1 MTDLIHLSNEIQLKQ
16 EIEKLKEA
24 NRQLKEQLEYF
35 TDKYGLPEGFE
46 EIKQPANSEKE
57 EKPAENIIS
66 INSKSVQEIHQ
77 ALIAQSVKELLKI
90 QLSELLELIS
100 LQNQQNVHA
109 FNSILALKEKLRI
122 SDK

>member
-16 EIEKLKEA
+16 EIEKLKEV

-35 TDKYGLPEGFE
+35 TDKYGLPDSFE
-46 EIKQPANSEKE
+46 DIKPLLKSEIKE
-57 EKPAENIIS
+57 ESGENLIS
-66 INSKSVQEIHQ
+66 LNSKSVQEIHQ

-100 LQNQQNVHA
+100 IQNQQNVHA
-109 FNSILALKEKLRI
+109 FNSILALKEKLRLT
-122 SDK
+122 DK